1 MKLPHAPHTA
11 RTRRPASDHREGRR
25 GRRLTLLGGICAAA
39 IVLGGGT
46 LSATA
51 APPAAGLGAEKT
63 LSGASFRSVQQAAI
77 ATAMSTAQATGE
89 PVPVEGMITPT
100 QQHLAMPDG
109 TMQYEASTVPVRVEQ
124 DSEWVPVDT
133 TLTRVDGW
141 LEPIASAAPVRF
153 SLGGGNELAQV
164 QTESGEWVTET
175 WPYGTLPAPTVD
187 GDTATYANVLPD
199 VDLKMVATK
208 TGQASVYVVK
218 TEKAAQSGTL
228 DDLHVL
234 IRDAELTT
242 KPNGSVEAEA
252 ADGSQIVAGQ
262 PLWWDSS
269 EGGSFRE
276 PGATEPVLPVTHDIG
291 DDRVALDVGA
301 SVTTQEKASGQEVT
315 YPIFIDPDWSAGI
328 QASWYTDAAYP
339 NQSYLNASTSDV
351 LRMGRYENF
360 RGNIFYEFIISPLA
374 GKEILGA
381 RLGATQIRWASCP
394 NSPVQVR
401 AFGPQ
406 SGGFT
411 WNQQNHSLWGPVL
424 DTQNPGSCS
433 SGPEA
438 VGWNVTAGVQ
448 AYVGQTWFQLGLAPQ
463 NETVVSRRHF
473 SRAATLTVSYNSR
486 PNATT
491 DPVFVSPSRQCGTA
505 AAPAMI
511 GQTDVTVQVNQ
522 TDPDPGNVDVNFH
535 IMKASALA
543 TSLQWKHPGLG
554 AQGLK
559 TATFTGLTNGETYA
573 WYARGSDW
581 VHDGVAPTA
590 WCYFTVDTTKPAV
603 PAVTAPTG
611 ATYTV
616 GTRVDLSVS
625 GASDVAGYVYWVTPT
640 QLSTPAPPV
649 PADGTVS
656 VNATLP
662 ACATALTQNVRWACK
677 APAGATTLSVAPTD
691 TLSTLWISA
700 YDKAGNQ
707 SAATGVPLYPGG
719 NTGTPAA
726 AADLDAGHA
735 WQVTQMSTPLPNTI
749 PDSNPWIGAGGIDLL
764 IPETSSTTSTDLPD
778 PPIETPVLST
788 AGGTAME
795 VSTMYPAVNAMNSF
809 TFNVWVKTRYLP
821 ASGSQ
826 KIAMQGG
833 GASGSVQLQVTS
845 AGTFA
850 FCLGDYS
857 VNSASTTPTSN
868 CATGGTATPGSWQM
882 LTGIWDATN
891 KQLRLLV
898 GNSITPVAVNSHING
913 AGDRSASGPLV
924 FGPAP
929 MTGRFEGLI
938 ANPVMVP
945 GVVNHIQLARL
956 NAFELPFT
964 D

>member
-1 MKLPHAPHTA
+1 MKLPRAA
-11 RTRRPASDHREGRR
+11 RTRYPASIPARDRR
-25 GRRLTLLGGICAAA
+25 SRGLALLGGVCAAA
-39 IVLGGGT
+39 IVFGGGS
-46 LSATA
+46 LSASA
-51 APPAAGLGAEKT
+51 APPAVGPGVGKA
-63 LSGASFRSVQQAAI
+63 LSATSFRAAQQAAV
-77 ATAMSTAQATGE
+77 TAAISTAQATGE
-89 PVPVEGMITPT
+89 PVPVDGMITPT
-100 QQHLAMPDG
+100 QQHVAMPDG
-109 TMQYEASTVPVRVEQ
+109 TMRYETSTVPVRVEQ
-124 DSEWVPVDT
+124 DSTWVPVDT
-133 TLTRVDGW
+133 TLARTDGW
-141 LEPIASAAPVRF
+141 WEPIASAAPVRF
-153 SLGGGNELAQV
+153 SAGGNNELAQV
-164 QTESGEWVTET
+164 QTASGEWVTET

-218 TEKAAQSGTL
+218 TEKAARSAAL
-228 DDLHVL
+228 DDLHVV
-234 IRDAELTT
+234 IQDAALTT
-242 KPNGSVEAEA
+242 KKNGSVEAEA

-269 EGGSFRE
+269 SGGDFRE
-276 PGATEPVLPVTHDIG
+276 PGATEPVLPVTHDVG
-291 DDRVALDVGA
+291 EDRVMLDVGA
-301 SVTTQEKASGQEVT
+301 SVATHEKDSGQDVT
-315 YPIFIDPDWSAGI
+315 YPIFIDPDWSAGA

-339 NQSYLNASTSDV
+339 DQSYLNASTSDV
-351 LRMGRYENF
+351 LRMGRYQNF
-360 RGNIFYEFIISPLA
+360 RGNIFYQFIISPLA
-374 GKEILGA
+374 GKDILGA
-381 RLGATQIRWASCP
+381 QLGATQIRWASCP

-406 SGGFT
+406 AGGFT

-473 SRAATLTVSYNSR
+473 SRAATLTVSYNTR
-486 PNATT
+486 PNAPT
-491 DPVFVSPSRQCGTA
+491 DPVFTSPSRQCGTA
-505 AAPAMI
+505 AAPTPI
-511 GQTDVTVQVNQ
+511 GQSDVTVRVHQ
-522 TDPDPGNVDVNFH
+522 TDPDPGNVDTNFH
-535 IMKASALA
+535 LMKASNLNAA
-543 TSLQWKHPGLG
+543 VQDKPGGLG
-554 AQGLK
+554 AQGYK
-559 TATFTGLTNGETYA
+559 SVTFTTLTDGETYA
-573 WYARGSDW
+573 WRAWGSD
-581 VHDGVAPTA
+581 HRSNGVAPTA
-590 WCYFTVDTTKPAV
+590 WCYFTVDKTKPAT
-603 PAVTAPTG
+603 PTVTAPTN
-611 ATYTV
+611 ASYTV
-616 GTRVDLSVS
+616 GTGLNLAVT
-625 GASDVAGYVYWVTPT
+625 GAADVAGYVYWVTPT
-640 QLSTPAPPV
+640 QLVAPAPPV

-656 VNATLP
+656 IAAALP
-662 ACATALTQNVRWACK
+662 DCATAITRNVRWACK
-677 APAGATTLSVAPTD
+677 APSGATTLTVAPTD
-691 TLSTLWISA
+691 ALSTVWVSA

-707 SAATGVPLYPGG
+707 SAAVGRPLYPGG

-726 AADLDAGHA
+726 AANLDAGHA

-749 PDSNPWIGAGGIDLL
+749 PDSNPWIGADGIDLL

-788 AGGTAME
+788 AGGSAME

-809 TFNVWVKTRYLP
+809 TFSVWVKTRYLP
-821 ASGSQ
+821 ATGSQ

-833 GASGSVQLQVTS
+833 GSSGSVQLQVTS
-845 AGTFA
+845 AGTYA
-850 FCLGDYS
+850 FCLGDYP

-868 CATGGTATPGSWQM
+868 CATGGAATPGSWQM

-945 GVVNHIQLARL
+945 GVINHVQLARL